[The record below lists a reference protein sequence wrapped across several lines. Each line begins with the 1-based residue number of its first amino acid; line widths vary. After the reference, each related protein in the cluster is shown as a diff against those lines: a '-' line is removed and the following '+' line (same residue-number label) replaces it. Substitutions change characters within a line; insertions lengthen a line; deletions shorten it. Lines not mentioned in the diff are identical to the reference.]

1 MSSQPTQYQDYE
13 DALTPTQL
21 ELLEALLQVQDEHY
35 PWNPAELEAQ
45 DYFEELEQGFSREPW
60 QDEEEI
66 AGASQEFF
74 KQLHQCW
81 ASPLTPATDSLQ
93 ALLSE
98 QFDINIPQ
106 VWLEAIANKAQEI
119 FSTKISLVEQLV
131 LCVQPLLPNWTKD
144 DLLVLARP
152 LAYAMRGGTEPVKA
166 AEWTEL
172 SQMEQ
177 VRLSLA
183 VASLALTQLK
193 TAPINPEEA

>member
-13 DALTPTQL
+13 DALTQTQL
-21 ELLEALLQVQDEHY
+21 ELLDALLQVQDEHY

-45 DYFEELEQGFSREPW
+45 NYFEELEQGFSLEPW

-74 KQLHQCW
+74 EQLHQCW
-81 ASPLTPATDSLQ
+81 ASPLTSTTDSLQ

-98 QFDINIPQ
+98 QFATNVPQ
-106 VWLEAIANKAQEI
+106 VWLEVIANKAQEV

-131 LCVQPLLPNWTKD
+131 SCVQPLLPNWTED

-152 LAYAMRGGTEPVKA
+152 LAYGMRGGAEPVKA
-166 AEWTEL
+166 AEWKEL

-177 VRLSLA
+177 VRVSLA
-183 VASLALTQLK
+183 VARFALAQIK
-193 TAPINPEEA
+193 TEPINPEEA